1 MRILDL
7 LFVLSSK
14 PVVVTMACV
23 GAALVS
29 LAPLSKRFQGKRD
42 DNTETATSPRPRIR
56 IEDMLT
62 RAGYGIMGISVVLF
76 IIAGFIS
83 DLA

>member
-1 MRILDL
+1 MGILDL

-29 LAPLSKRFQGKRD
+29 LASLSKRFQGKRD
-42 DNTETATSPRPRIR
+42 DLSLIH
-56 IEDMLT
+56 I
-62 RAGYGIMGISVVLF
+62 
-76 IIAGFIS
+76 
-83 DLA
+83 